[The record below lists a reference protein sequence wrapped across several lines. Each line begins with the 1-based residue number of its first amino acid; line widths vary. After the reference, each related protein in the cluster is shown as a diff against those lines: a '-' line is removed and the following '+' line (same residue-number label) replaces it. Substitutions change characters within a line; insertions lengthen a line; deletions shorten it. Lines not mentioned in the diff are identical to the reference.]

1 MFMFTN
7 ICLCQLVSSWIR
19 QLSADVNYKKNICEE
34 KYLTKQSFIL
44 RSSVQI
50 ANARDNMEHSALN
63 SVQSCWNLS
72 HNISASNGS
81 RSLSETS
88 GDVHPK
94 NGGEARQLR
103 AIKT

>member
-1 MFMFTN
+1 MFMFIN
-7 ICLCQLVSSWIR
+7 VCLCQLVSSWMR
-19 QLSADVNYKKNICEE
+19 QFSADVHYKKNICEE
-34 KYLTKQSFIL
+34 KYLTKQSFIS
-44 RSSVQI
+44 RSAVQMPETTR
-50 ANARDNMEHSALN
+50 NTLLSLLC
-63 SVQSCWNLS
+63 SQSCWNLS

-94 NGGEARQLR
+94 DGGEARQLR

>member
-34 KYLTKQSFIL
+34 KYLTKQSFIS
-44 RSSVQI
+44 RSAVQMPETTR
-50 ANARDNMEHSALN
+50 NTLLSLLC
-63 SVQSCWNLS
+63 SQSCWSLS

-81 RSLSETS
+81 RRLSETS
-88 GDVHPK
+88 GDDPPK
-94 NGGEARQLR
+94 DGGEAKQQRD
-103 AIKT
+103 IKI